1 MNLDNVAY
9 VGQQVKNEFAEAV
22 EKTKEFPAKFKKGV
36 DVAYKQ
42 VAKGVRHTK
51 AAAEEAVDDTR
62 RNIKANP
69 FAAVGIAAGVGVG
82 VGVFAAWMVARKRR

>member
-1 MNLDNVAY
+1 MTMENVAY
-9 VGQQVKNEFAEAV
+9 VGQQVKNEIAEVV
-22 EKTKEFPAKFKKGV
+22 EKTREFPAKFKKGV

-42 VAKGVRHTK
+42 VAKGVRRTK
-51 AAAEEAVDDTR
+51 AVAEEAVDDTR

-82 VGVFAAWMVARKRR
+82 VGVFTAWMVARRRR